1 MLGSKCIL
9 AGDHLQLPPTI
20 KCKEAEQ
27 NGLGVTLFE
36 RLIYHKQKLYESVT
50 YLLNTQYR
58 MNHKICSWASEY
70 MYRGLL
76 QSHESVRNH
85 TLDDFNLTLGADLKI
100 QSNPMGDVAI
110 PDEVTPPQLS
120 LPVMLVIDTAGSAPE
135 DTDVELGNKA
145 GSTSSGTTSSVASV
159 SHCNM
164 REAYLVLRYV
174 KMLIRAG
181 IKCKNIGIIT
191 PYSNQVQLL
200 KKLFFS
206 EKMGSRNLDSDSEID
221 TKPKN
226 NSNQA
231 ETVLYENPIHSD
243 DESYGN
249 FCYNF
254 DNLEIKTVDGF
265 QGGEK
270 EVIVLS
276 LVRSNSPQREVG
288 FLSDRRRMNVAVTR
302 AKRHIAVICDVNTC
316 SSDSFMRT
324 LLEHIAIHGDS
335 RYAEE
340 FVYMTDEELFSA
352 DYIDNTETDQNAI
365 LAEESKTTK
374 NNDNDEL
381 KQDKLN
387 IIEDVVLGL
396 VSLKAEETSNLKAF
410 KLGNSAIQFFDYSYS
425 TDNYTSIISD
435 KLSSTIKNAQ
445 GQLVIRFPTCLN
457 SHDRLVVHEKCDLH
471 GLYHRS
477 KDTRNGKKRYVEIS
491 LKPFNNEPP
500 PAPAATF
507 LSAAVDIANS
517 KPSLSAEPIVPEL
530 AIIANIQQDEG
541 DLDLGLEADSPK
553 ETEMAVVCQPGK
565 PKKSKSKPK
574 KNQQP
579 ESTKPANSLAHSDW
593 LSTDNKPSNKVNHTV
608 GGIASRDM
616 KNISYYVG
624 EERKKAMMDADA
636 LVRGLD
642 MNAFDD
648 DDALLNAAIQTNH
661 LAASINKYRIS
672 STPMPNNE
680 KVKNQAKLKD
690 AILDAKKIRQSEH
703 IKQQQEL
710 AQIATSNR
718 TVNKKVVKKPTSEE
732 MRKIREANSSTK

>member
-27 NGLGVTLFE
+27 NGLSVTLFE
-36 RLIYHKQKLYESVT
+36 RLIYHKRKLYESVT
-50 YLLNTQYR
+50 FLLNTQYR
-58 MNHKICSWASEY
+58 MNHKICSWASEH

-85 TLDDFNLTLGADLKI
+85 TLDDFNLALVSDLQI
-100 QSNPMGDVAI
+100 QSNLVGDEASA
-110 PDEVTPPQLS
+110 DEAAPPQLS

-135 DTDVELGNKA
+135 DTDIELANRTS
-145 GSTSSGTTSSVASV
+145 STSSGTTSSIASV

-181 IKCKNIGIIT
+181 VKCKNIGIIT

-206 EKMGSRNLDSDSEID
+206 EKLGSSSVDSDNESD
-221 TKPKN
+221 AKSKN
-226 NSNQA
+226 KSDQA
-231 ETVLYENPIHSD
+231 TVLYENPINSD
-243 DESYGN
+243 ASYGD
-249 FCYNF
+249 FVYNF

-288 FLSDRRRMNVAVTR
+288 FLSDRRRMNVAITR

-316 SSDSFMRT
+316 SSDSFIRT
-324 LLEHIAIHGDS
+324 LLEHIATHGDS

-352 DYIDNTETDQNAI
+352 DYIDNTETDQNAV
-365 LAEESKTTK
+365 LMEKSKTANDK
-374 NNDNDEL
+374 DNDEL

-387 IIEDVVLGL
+387 TIDDVILGL
-396 VSLKAEETSNLKAF
+396 ASLKAEETFNLKTL
-410 KLGNSAIQFFDYSYS
+410 KLGDGAIQFFDYSYS
-425 TDNYTSIISD
+425 TDTYTSTSYD
-435 KLSSTIKNAQ
+435 KLSSLVKYAES
-445 GQLVIRFPTCLN
+445 QLVIRFPTCLN

-491 LKPFNNEPP
+491 LKPFNNEPL
-500 PAPAATF
+500 PAFATAL
-507 LSAAVDIANS
+507 LSTAVDIAKSQLN
-517 KPSLSAEPIVPEL
+517 LSTESVIAEV
-530 AIIANIQQDEG
+530 AKVANIQQDEV
-541 DLDLGLEADSPK
+541 DLELDLEADSSPD
-553 ETEMAVVCQPGK
+553 ETETTAVCEAGKAKKSKNK
-565 PKKSKSKPK
+565 PKKK
-574 KNQQP
+574 QQQ
-579 ESTKPANSLAHSDW
+579 ESAKPADSLAQSDW
-593 LSTDNKPSNKVNHTV
+593 FSTDNKPSSKANNTASGV
-608 GGIASRDM
+608 ASRDM
-616 KNISYYVG
+616 KNVTYYVG

-642 MNAFDD
+642 VNAFDD
-648 DDALLNAAIQTNH
+648 DDALLNAAIQTNQ
-661 LAASINKYRIS
+661 LAASINKYRIG
-672 STPMPNNE
+672 STPMPNND

-690 AILDAKKIRQSEH
+690 AILDAKKVRQSEH

-710 AQIATSNR
+710 AQNATGNR
-718 TVNKKVVKKPTSEE
+718 TVNKKVVKKPTSDE
-732 MRKIREANSSTK
+732 MRKIREAINSTK